1 MTELL
6 VLLVVALLICLIFM
20 CIMTYMYFRLSSAF
34 KTYVNSAV
42 QTEDKRSKT
51 EWYLINSMDS
61 VISYLETLLPEAK
74 ALRNRA
80 QEVLDIATEKAV
92 HARDTMQNARKL
104 LTVENNVFPEGEEAC
119 TQIAEETKAEEK
131 QEEDKKPFVFVEK
144 EEDPNEPRS

>member
-42 QTEDKRSKT
+42 QTEEKRSKT

-104 LTVENNVFPEGEEAC
+104 LTVENNVFPEEEEAEQ
-119 TQIAEETKAEEK
+119 TAEETKAEEK